1 MISWS
6 CRHVT
11 SCWKYWSTVLVQYEA
26 FLPRKTVVH
35 YREVLVKE
43 KIKAFRINE
52 SVLEAFRI
60 ILARNLGMHGN
71 GKKRKKCSKKQS
83 KKRVMSD
90 EWWVRARSER
100 VKSGKRSLRSKR
112 LAGFASRRLVRRK
125 GASWSLN
132 WPSGANSLAH
142 LQLKCILYVPL
153 WLLCTCLSLF
163 LGEY

>member
-11 SCWKYWSTVLVQYEA
+11 SCWILNTVLVQYEA

-60 ILARNLGMHGN
+60 ILHDTYTMTSSGARAMHGF
-71 GKKRKKCSKKQS
+71 GAMCLLRRSRCMFLAPQS
-83 KKRVMSD
+83 AALRCP
-90 EWWVRARSER
+90 WVRALLVPVVRVPSCARGPPYVLLHMYNKYVLLYGTVVQYEKRADTNHER
-100 VKSGKRSLRSKR
+100 
-112 LAGFASRRLVRRK
+112 
-125 GASWSLN
+125 
-132 WPSGANSLAH
+132 NS
-142 LQLKCILYVPL
+142 
-153 WLLCTCLSLF
+153 T
-163 LGEY
+163 